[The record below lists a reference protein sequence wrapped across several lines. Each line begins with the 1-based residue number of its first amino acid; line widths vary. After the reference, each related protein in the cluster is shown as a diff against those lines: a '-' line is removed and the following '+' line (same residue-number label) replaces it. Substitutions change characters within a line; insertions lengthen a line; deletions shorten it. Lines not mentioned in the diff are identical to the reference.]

1 MVPLGRLCTLQQTD
15 SFLHWHIGQ
24 RHTADCARPC
34 LSSAHPLFHLQWPGV
49 TAVVKP
55 ANAGL
60 RLFGG
65 AAFERVLAEFQ
76 EAAKLLEFPSVQRDR
91 VANILLAYK
100 SRWVGAVQGEGKL
113 GGGGWAPNLQVA

>member
-1 MVPLGRLCTLQQTD
+1 
-15 SFLHWHIGQ
+15 
-24 RHTADCARPC
+24 
-34 LSSAHPLFHLQWPGV
+34 V

-100 SRWVGAVQGEGKL
+100 SRWVGVVQGGQPA